1 MAGVVP
7 KRRLLALQSKLSV
20 LQLETTAW
28 RQDSQD
34 AAARFALHH
43 SQIAEV
49 CEGIDE
55 LHKLL
60 SKEVGGL
67 QPDAP
72 LAAVESL
79 ERRILAA
86 VQIWDTYR
94 AKWSLRVQAGLR
106 QALDLIDDLAW
117 QAYRPAHDLALASG
131 WLPADR
137 ARLPPLVFTNPR
149 WSPFARSRERGY
161 ELDEGSGLL
170 QEIDDFEPYL
180 RTMPVPLIGIP
191 WTQAGH
197 LPDAVFVGHEVGHLV
212 EDDLGLEEALR
223 AAVDAALPEADDARR
238 QAWSVHWRSEVFAD
252 VWGVLCCGPA
262 FAETLV
268 DLLTGR
274 PDVGT
279 QAQPDAF
286 GRWGSYPTHA
296 LRVAALVAAVR
307 ALDDAEVPG
316 VFALAADRL
325 AARWQQAHPGTH
337 AMSAFDG
344 DAEAVVD
351 ALMHTPLTAFKRSRE
366 GDPLSVRQVLL
377 FSEQMQDDAEK
388 DATEALALHAPLSS
402 DVRTLFAGQAM
413 AFARDPAAFGPREV
427 QQRFIGRLLQRR
439 TQGLRAKEMAA
450 LQAARPK
457 EDDRRAAA
465 ASAFRALFDPPAGH

>member
-1 MAGVVP
+1 MAAVVP
-7 KRRLLALQSKLSV
+7 ERRLLALRAKLSV
-20 LQLETTAW
+20 LQSEASAW
-28 RQDSQD
+28 REDSRT

-49 CEGIDE
+49 CEGMDE
-55 LHKLL
+55 LHRQLAQ
-60 SKEVGGL
+60 EVADL
-67 QPDAP
+67 ADDAP

-94 AKWSLRVQAGLR
+94 SKWSQRVQASLR
-106 QALDLIDDLAW
+106 QTLDLIDDLAW

-131 WLPADR
+131 WLPAGR

-161 ELDEGSGLL
+161 ELDEASGVL
-170 QEIDDFEPYL
+170 QEIDDFEPWL

-197 LPDAVFVGHEVGHLV
+197 LPDAVFVGHEVGHLI
-212 EDDLGLEEALR
+212 EDDLGLQQMLVSI
-223 AAVDAALPEADDARR
+223 VDGALPAADLARR

-268 DLLTGR
+268 DLLIGAA
-274 PDVGT
+274 DVQT

-286 GRWGSYPTHA
+286 NRWGPYPTHA
-296 LRVAALVAAVR
+296 LRAAVLVAAVR
-307 ALDDAEVPG
+307 ALDEARVPG
-316 VFALAADRL
+316 VFASAADRL
-325 AARWQQAHPGTH
+325 AARWRHAHPEPH
-337 AMSAFDG
+337 AMPAFDG
-344 DAEAVVD
+344 DAEAVVN
-351 ALMHTPLTAFKRSRE
+351 ALMCQPLEAFKRARE
-366 GDPLSVRQVLL
+366 GGPMPLRQVLP
-377 FSEQMQDDAEK
+377 FSPQMQADAEK
-388 DATEALALHAPLSS
+388 DATEALALHSPVSS
-402 DVRTLFAGQAM
+402 DVRTLFAGLAI
-413 AFARDPAAFGPREV
+413 AFAREPAAFGQRQV
-427 QQRFIGRLLQRR
+427 QQRFTGRLLQRR

-457 EDDRRAAA
+457 EADRRAAA
-465 ASAFRALFDPPAGH
+465 ASAFEALFKPPARR

>member
-1 MAGVVP
+1 MAATVSE
-7 KRRLLALQSKLSV
+7 RRLLALRSKLSV

-28 RQDSQD
+28 RQDSQN

-60 SKEVGGL
+60 SKEVDDL

-72 LAAVESL
+72 LAVVESL

-94 AKWSLRVQAGLR
+94 AKWSLRVQATLR
-106 QALDLIDDLAW
+106 QTLDLIDDLAW

-131 WLPADR
+131 WLPAQR

-197 LPDAVFVGHEVGHLV
+197 LPDAVFVGHEVGHLI
-212 EDDLGLEEALR
+212 EDDLGLEGTLSSL
-223 AAVDAALPEADDARR
+223 VDAALPEADEARR

-268 DLLTGR
+268 DLLIGSA
-274 PDVGT
+274 DVGT
-279 QAQPDAF
+279 QVQPDAF

-296 LRVAALVAAVR
+296 LRVGALVAAVR
-307 ALDDAEVPG
+307 ALDEPEVPG
-316 VFALAADRL
+316 GFALAADRL
-325 AARWQQAHPGTH
+325 AARWQQAHPGPH
-337 AMSAFDG
+337 AMPAFDD
-344 DAEAVVD
+344 DAKAVVK
-351 ALMHTPLTAFKRSRE
+351 ALMGQPLAAFKRTRE
-366 GDPLSVRQVLL
+366 GDPLPVRQVLR
-377 FSEQMQDDAEK
+377 FTRQMQDDAEK
-388 DATEALALHAPLSS
+388 DATEALALHPPLSS
-402 DVRTLFAGQAM
+402 DVRTLFAGQAI
-413 AFARDPAAFGPREV
+413 AYARDPAAFAQREV

-439 TQGLRAKEMAA
+439 TQGLRAKEMAG
-450 LQAARPK
+450 LQAVRPD

-465 ASAFRALFDPPAGH
+465 ASAFRALFDPPAGR